1 MPTPSPAPGPTQER
15 DILHG
20 TAVADSAGR
29 GVLILGPSGS
39 GKSSLA
45 LQMIALGARLVADD
59 RTVVTGDGDAVL
71 MSCPPTIRGVIEARG
86 VGLLRVDAVRR
97 AYLHL
102 AVDLGTPEEDRL
114 PPWREIVIL
123 GRRVRLV
130 RGPVTPH
137 FPASLLCMLAMGRQ
151 D

>member
-1 MPTPSPAPGPTQER
+1 MTAPPVTDR
-15 DILHG
+15 DILHA

-29 GVLILGPSGS
+29 GLLILGPSGS

-45 LQMIALGARLVADD
+45 LQLIGLGARLVADD

-71 MSCPPTIRGVIEARG
+71 MTCPPTIRGWIEARG
-86 VGLLRVDAVRR
+86 VGLLYVEPVRR
-97 AYLHL
+97 AFLHL
-102 AVDLGTPEEDRL
+102 VVDLGEPEQDRL
-114 PPWREIVIL
+114 PPRRDIVIL
-123 GRRVRLV
+123 GRTVRLV

-137 FPASLLCMLAMGRQ
+137 FPVSLLLSLAMGQQ